1 MNKFLAHHIN
11 PNAGTGVNN
20 PFAERPIES
29 IVDGVMSGEIPKE
42 TLGDDADRIIR
53 EVNERRSQTK
63 INPTNFK
70 MPGEFPGTLEEFNQK
85 YGENNEMNNSSLFD
99 KKTVFPTSG
108 TQGLPQRKSLTD
120 PMLFPP
126 YMEVPVIPFPKE
138 PEFNQESRMNRY
150 EQTERDMAPQAPIER
165 RQAPRED
172 DLAFLKAFTKS
183 RMA

>member
-11 PNAGTGVNN
+11 PNAGAGVNN
-20 PFAERPIES
+20 PFAEPSMEQM
-29 IVDGVMSGEIPKE
+29 VDMIMSGEMPKE
-42 TLGDDADRIIR
+42 NLGENADQIIR

-85 YGENNEMNNSSLFD
+85 YGEKNEMDNRPN
-99 KKTVFPTSG
+99 
-108 TQGLPQRKSLTD
+108 
-120 PMLFPP
+120 
-126 YMEVPVIPFPKE
+126 YMEIPVIPFPQE

-172 DLAFLKAFTKS
+172 DLAFLKAYTKS

>member
-11 PNAGTGVNN
+11 PNAGAGVNN

-42 TLGDDADRIIR
+42 YLGDDADRIIR

-85 YGENNEMNNSSLFD
+85 YGEKNEMDNR
-99 KKTVFPTSG
+99 PT
-108 TQGLPQRKSLTD
+108 
-120 PMLFPP
+120 
-126 YMEVPVIPFPKE
+126 YMEIPVIPFPQE
-138 PEFNQESRMNRY
+138 PKFNQESRMNRY

-172 DLAFLKAFTKS
+172 DLAFLKAYTKS

>member
-11 PNAGTGVNN
+11 PNAGAGVNN
-20 PFAERPIES
+20 PFAEPSMEQM
-29 IVDGVMSGEIPKE
+29 VDMIMSGEMPKE
-42 TLGDDADRIIR
+42 KLGENADQIIR

-150 EQTERDMAPQAPIER
+150 EQTERDMAPQAPIEK
-165 RQAPRED
+165 RQAPKED

-183 RMA
+183 RMG

>member
-20 PFAERPIES
+20 PFVERPIES

-70 MPGEFPGTLEEFNQK
+70 MPGEFPGTEEQFDDYYK
-85 YGENNEMNNSSLFD
+85 YNTETAPNRKPPTPVMP
-99 KKTVFPTSG
+99 FPS
-108 TQGLPQRKSLTD
+108 
-120 PMLFPP
+120 
-126 YMEVPVIPFPKE
+126 YMEVPVIPFPQE
-138 PEFNQESRMNRY
+138 PELKRESSPSK
-150 EQTERDMAPQAPIER
+150 RDGGPK
-165 RQAPRED
+165 ED

-183 RMA
+183 RMG